1 MIPTTSKKHNGIDE
15 DRPSRRPTENAGHRL
30 KARPGKTRWRNASEP
45 MVRTSEEGGVGP
57 SVLPTLPG
65 LERGPLL
72 EGQRGWYRGF
82 SD

>member
-1 MIPTTSKKHNGIDE
+1 MIPSTSEDCKGIDE

-30 KARPGKTRWRNASEP
+30 KARPGKTRWRNASELA
-45 MVRTSEEGGVGP
+45 VRTPKGGGVGP

-72 EGQRGWYRGF
+72 EGQRGWYRGMI
-82 SD
+82 